1 MNIVKQNQYNT
12 AHDILVGI
20 TKANKMNDPRV
31 KELENK
37 YFILYRKRVQ
47 RKTGGCKNK
56 WIIQII
62 MRPDFNY
69 MQDRPEALAI
79 MESFGG
85 EDFGPRSRVFR
96 RYSDAEKAWVYL
108 TLKWS

>member
-1 MNIVKQNQYNT
+1 MTTIKQQQYKT
-12 AHDILVGI
+12 AHDILTGI
-20 TKANKMNDPRV
+20 VKAKQMVDPRV

-56 WIIQII
+56 WIISTKSS
-62 MRPDFNY
+62 PNY
-69 MQDRPEALAI
+69 SMMPGHAEALNI
-79 MESFGG
+79 MKSFGG

-96 RYSDAEKAWVYL
+96 RYADAEKAWVYL
-108 TLKWS
+108 TLRWA

>member
-1 MNIVKQNQYNT
+1 MVSVEVVMTNGKF
-12 AHDILVGI
+12 
-20 TKANKMNDPRV
+20 KAAWSDAIRENNRV
-31 KELENK
+31 MELENK
-37 YFILYRKRVQ
+37 HFILYRKRVQ

-56 WIIQII
+56 WVISAK
-62 MRPDFNY
+62 MLTLNLPDHA
-69 MQDRPEALAI
+69 DAVAI

-108 TLKWS
+108 SLRWS

>member
-1 MNIVKQNQYNT
+1 M
-12 AHDILVGI
+12 
-20 TKANKMNDPRV
+20 TKTISGTEMRDHLLKNLDNPRV

-56 WIIQII
+56 WIIATKSG
-62 MRPDFNY
+62 PDY
-69 MQDRPEALAI
+69 SLMPVRSEALAI

-85 EDFGPRSRVFR
+85 EEFGPRSKVFR
-96 RYSDAEKAWVYL
+96 RYEDAEKAWVYL
-108 TLKWS
+108 TLRWS

>member
-1 MNIVKQNQYNT
+1 MGMTSGKI
-12 AHDILVGI
+12 
-20 TKANKMNDPRV
+20 KANWADVIRENNRV
-31 KELENK
+31 MELENK
-37 YFILYRKRVQ
+37 HFILYRKRVQ

-56 WIIQII
+56 WIIGVKTGPGYI
-62 MRPDFNY
+62 F
-69 MQDRPEALAI
+69 MQDRTEALAI

>member
-1 MNIVKQNQYNT
+1 MTNT
-12 AHDILVGI
+12 ITGI
-20 TKANKMNDPRV
+20 EMRDRLLKNLDNPRI

-56 WIIQII
+56 WIIGVKTYKFVDHCEIRNPAI
-62 MRPDFNY
+62 
-69 MQDRPEALAI
+69 AI

-85 EDFGPRSRVFR
+85 EEFGLRSRVFR
-96 RYSDAEKAWVYL
+96 RYADAEKAWVYL
-108 TLKWS
+108 VLKWS